1 MRCRP
6 EAATERKNDEMKRPD
21 YLLFDRDTRSI
32 IFGMQTNAVQRMLDF
47 DYCCKREKP
56 SVAAIVDPGRTD
68 LFKCFYGKKEVF
80 VPVYPDLAA
89 ACAKHPE
96 ADVMINFASFRSA
109 YDTTMQALDQDQLRT
124 VVVIAEGI
132 PERFSRHMRAVALR
146 KNKVI
151 IGPATVGG
159 IAAGAFKIGNTGGT
173 IDNIVT
179 SKLHRLGSVGF
190 VSKSGGMSNEA
201 YNIISRNSD
210 GLFEGIAIGGDA
222 YPGSNLLEHLLRY
235 EANPAIKMLVCLGEV
250 GGEEEWRIVDAVKQG
265 KIKKPLVMWVTGTSI
280 KHMPKGI
287 QFGHAGAKA
296 DASRETAEAK
306 NQALREVGV
315 VVPQSFDD
323 FGQAIKHTFDK
334 LVADGL
340 HKPIPDADAPAIPMN
355 YKEAAARNLVRRP
368 TNFTCTIS
376 DDSGDELIYAGHKI
390 SKVISENYSVGE
402 VIGLL
407 WFKER
412 LPKWAAS
419 FMEIVVKLSAD
430 HGPCVSGAH
439 NTIVT
444 ARAGRDLMSA
454 VASGILTIG
463 PRFGGAVAGAALSF
477 KAAYDAKLS
486 PAEFVESMKK
496 KNQKIQ
502 GIGHLIKSLKNP
514 DMRVVLL
521 KRFANDQFPKTP
533 LLDYALEVE
542 KLTTA
547 KKDTLILNVDGAIGV
562 LSVDMMYGL
571 GWDEERIQSVV
582 DSGGLNGLF
591 LLGRTIG
598 MIGHYMDQTRMKAPL
613 YRHPWDDVLYDLP
626 PQVK

>member
-1 MRCRP
+1 
-6 EAATERKNDEMKRPD
+6 MKRPD

-56 SVAAIVDPGRTD
+56 SVAAIVDPGRSDT
-68 LFKCFYGKKEVF
+68 FKCFYGKKEIF
-80 VPVYPDLAA
+80 IPVYPDLPT
-89 ACAKHPE
+89 ACTKHPD

-109 YDTTMQALDQDQLRT
+109 FETTKQALDQDQLRT
-124 VVVIAEGI
+124 IVVIAEGI
-132 PERFSRHMRAVALR
+132 PERFSRHLRALALR
-146 KNKVI
+146 RHKVI

-173 IDNIVT
+173 IDNIIA
-179 SKLHRLGSVGF
+179 SKLHRAGSVGF

-201 YNIISRNSD
+201 YNIIARNTD

-222 YPGSNLLEHLLRY
+222 YPGSTLLEHLLRF

-250 GGEEEWRIVDAVKQG
+250 GGEEEWRIVEAVKQG

-280 KHMPKGI
+280 KYMPKGI

-296 DASRETAEAK
+296 DARRETAEAK

-315 VVPQSFDD
+315 IVPSNFDD

-340 HKPIPDADAPAIPMN
+340 HKPIPDVEAPPIPMN

-376 DDSGDELIYAGHKI
+376 DDSGDELVYAGHKI

-412 LPKWAAS
+412 LPRWAAE
-419 FMEIVVKLSAD
+419 FMEIVLKLCAD

-477 KAAYDAKLS
+477 KAAYDAKMT
-486 PAEFVESMKK
+486 PEQFVTSMKQ
-496 KNQKIQ
+496 KNEKIQ
-502 GIGHLIKSLKNP
+502 GIGHLIKSVKNP

-521 KRFANDQFPKTP
+521 KKFAKEHFPKTP

-598 MIGHYMDQTRMKAPL
+598 MIGHYMDQVRLKAPL

-626 PQVK
+626 PLVK